1 MDTKTSTLSTNT
13 NSPVTVGPG
22 NSNDRMDR
30 GRSTNWIF
38 WASIC
43 GGGAALAFIY
53 QLYQLL
59 ILVRQDNSVANSFLT
74 ISVFVNIVVTQF
86 NIKRLKPQWH

>member
-13 NSPVTVGPG
+13 NSPVAVGPV
-22 NSNDRMDR
+22 NSNYRMDR